1 MSMLR
6 DDDEDYM
13 EIRKEKKGIVLGLF
27 LAVSAVILVLTL
39 TFAMNKKPEK
49 PPQAVK
55 GKEDKAATEEDISL
69 SETAGRK
76 EHRGS
81 RRKRSRRG

>member
-27 LAVSAVILVLTL
+27 LAVSAVILVLTRWVEPTRKL
-39 TFAMNKKPEK
+39 HPIIFILAS
-49 PPQAVK
+49 AVV
-55 GKEDKAATEEDISL
+55 GVVFQF
-69 SETAGRK
+69 
-76 EHRGS
+76 
-81 RRKRSRRG
+81 